1 MIANIGRK
9 LLFSTKCPTKF
20 QSKKYSVT
28 FIRKVKPT
36 FFGNI
41 NITDAKDKKIFW
53 RTVKPSSWIKLR
65 LVTHYSLLE
74 SDVKVYVRVVLLV
87 FY

>member
-28 FIRKVKPT
+28 FIRKVKQT

-41 NITDAKDKKIFW
+41 NITDAKEDKKIFW
-53 RTVKPSSWIKLR
+53 RTVKPFLMDK
-65 LVTHYSLLE
+65 VKTCYSLLIT
-74 SDVKVYVRVVLLV
+74 
-87 FY
+87 